1 MLIEMTKGCTMYTSG
16 FVWDEL
22 KNLKLRK
29 ERGIDFETILDLIE
43 LGDFKVFENTSSIH
57 DGQMVFVINNQPYPY
72 VVPFREE
79 SNGDIFLI
87 TIFQSRK
94 FKGEFFKE

>member
-1 MLIEMTKGCTMYTSG
+1 MYTSG
-16 FVWDEL
+16 FVWDEA

-43 LGDFKVFENTSSIH
+43 LGEFKVFENSSSIH
-57 DGQMVFVINNQPYPY
+57 EGQMIFVINSLPYPY

-79 SNGDIFLI
+79 LNGDVFLI
-87 TIFQSRK
+87 TIFRSRK
-94 FKGEFFKE
+94 FKRVFIKE